1 VSAVDLLVGFGMGV
15 AGLVAAVVVL
25 WALWVTVTILLR
37 IRADGGAP
45 GLWWASFADV
55 AHALRVISWRLRGR
69 AVRGAP
75 SDDPGIAA
83 GSDVVVVLLHGTA
96 ADGTCMRAWAG
107 AIAAAGVEAPIL
119 APDHGMLLRTPVVH
133 GQRIAKVLQACL
145 AHGPRVRF
153 VIVAHSLGGLAV
165 RCALA
170 DDAVLRE
177 RTLGVI
183 TVATPHRGTAL
194 AGCLPVGPL
203 AFLAFENA
211 WVKALP
217 PLSELV
223 PRVHSL
229 ATDVDVIVY
238 PPATSA
244 VGEYELLHGIG
255 HAHLLTSPIVAA
267 RVADAVRSVI
277 VDAGRVP

>member
-1 VSAVDLLVGFGMGV
+1 MSAVDLLVGFGVGV
-15 AGLVAAVVVL
+15 AGLVATVVVL

-37 IRADGGAP
+37 IRTDGGAP
-45 GLWWASFADV
+45 GLWRASFTDV
-55 AHALRVISWRLRGR
+55 AHALRVISWRVRGR

-83 GSDVVVVLLHGTA
+83 GSDVIVVLLHGTA

-133 GQRIAKVLQACL
+133 GERIAKVLQACL
-145 AHGPRVRF
+145 AQGPRVRL

-170 DDAVLRE
+170 GEAALRE

-194 AGCLPVGPL
+194 AGRLPVGPL
-203 AFLAFENA
+203 AFLAFENP

-217 PLSELV
+217 SLSELV

-229 ATDVDVIVY
+229 ATDVDAIVY

-244 VGEYELLHGIG
+244 VGEHELLHGIG

>member
-1 VSAVDLLVGFGMGV
+1 VSALDV
-15 AGLVAAVVVL
+15 AGFAGLAVASLLGVVVTL
-25 WALWVTVTILLR
+25 WAAWVIVTILLR
-37 IRADGGAP
+37 VVVDGGAP
-45 GLWWASFADV
+45 GLWAASFTDIG
-55 AHALRVISWRLRGR
+55 HALRVISWRVRGR
-69 AVRGAP
+69 EVRGAP
-75 SDDPGIAA
+75 SNDPGIAA

-119 APDHGMLLRTPVVH
+119 APDHGMLLRTPEVH
-133 GQRIAKVLQACL
+133 GERIARVLRACL
-145 AHGPRVRF
+145 AQGPRVRL

-170 DDAVLRE
+170 SDATLRE

-194 AGCLPVGPL
+194 AGRLPVGPL
-203 AFLAFENA
+203 AFLAWNNA
-211 WVKALP
+211 WVGGLP
-217 PLSELV
+217 PLSALV
-223 PRVHSL
+223 PRVRSF

-238 PPATSA
+238 PPETCVA
-244 VGEYELLHGIG
+244 GEHELLHGIG
-255 HAHLLTSPIVAA
+255 HAHLLTSPLVAA